1 MQGLHFAILSKEQN
15 LTPRITTQRLN
26 TSKGLY
32 TWSRL
37 TGMDFLPRSASMKET
52 PRIFL
57 ILYMGSFKTSRPA
70 EMFRESPGTPRVTR
84 IHDEAS
90 RILVISHPTEMK
102 LSHPCH
108 VNGYPEIILTSQT
121 PLPAYL
127 NSEGCFYCQD
137 IAGVPKLQQE
147 VYSYE

>member
-1 MQGLHFAILSKEQN
+1 MVGLILSCKD
-15 LTPRITTQRLN
+15 LTIFTRRAKLSIPSRLAG
-26 TSKGLY
+26 TMYKGPKGPY

-37 TGMDFLPRSASMKET
+37 AGMDFLPRSASMKET

-70 EMFRESPGTPRVTR
+70 EMLRESPGTPRVTR

-137 IAGVPKLQQE
+137 IAGVPKL
-147 VYSYE
+147 